1 MGGGIHTVIRD
12 ERFHR
17 SFSFRF
23 KISSAAFDH
32 VERQRENAGDSE
44 LSVAKA
50 KCDRYQERASHAFH
64 RERMVATFLRKPGW
78 LTTQAPNSCTDSC
91 AMGAIYWQKQP

>member
-50 KCDRYQERASHAFH
+50 KGDRYQELASHVQDQ
-64 RERMVATFLRKPGW
+64 ELG
-78 LTTQAPNSCTDSC
+78 
-91 AMGAIYWQKQP
+91 